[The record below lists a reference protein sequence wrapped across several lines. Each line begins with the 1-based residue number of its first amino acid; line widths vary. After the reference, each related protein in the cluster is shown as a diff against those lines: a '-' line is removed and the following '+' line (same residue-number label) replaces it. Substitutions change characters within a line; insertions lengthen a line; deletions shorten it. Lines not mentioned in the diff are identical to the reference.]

1 MNQKTPGASDIAL
14 IGAPSSAGAR
24 MAGQEQ
30 APKALRDA
38 GLVQSFRSNGFEV
51 QDLGDIPRVTFSP
64 DADQPKQQNLPLVLN
79 SLNEVR
85 NKVDS
90 ALVDKRWPLVIGG
103 DCTITIGVLAALNE
117 HYPSLGMIYLDG
129 DVDLNTPET
138 TISGIFD
145 GMVLAHVLGKGIKEL
160 SHFGSRFPILDGR
173 NVTLF
178 GYSAAAGGIDPV
190 EKEQLKVTT
199 MAKFPY
205 EKVRDAAASSAARA
219 LSALESRVEHILV
232 HFDVDVIDYGDFPA
246 ADVPH
251 NPGLKL
257 EEVGEALGVFL
268 RSPKTIG
275 LVVTE
280 FNASLDSDGRHAR
293 QLADLITQ
301 AKAHSK

>member
-1 MNQKTPGASDIAL
+1 
-14 IGAPSSAGAR
+14 

-30 APKALRDA
+30 APQALRDA
-38 GLVQSFRSNGFEV
+38 GLLQNLEQHGHEIL
-51 QDLGDIPRVTFSP
+51 DLGDTSILSFTPDTDHPR
-64 DADQPKQQNLPLVLN
+64 QQNLPLVLN
-79 SLNEVR
+79 TLNEVR
-85 NKVDS
+85 DKVDS
-90 ALVDKRWPLVIGG
+90 ALVGKRWPLVIGG

-117 HYPSLGMIYLDG
+117 HYPSLGMIYVDG

-138 TISGIFD
+138 SISGIFD
-145 GMVLAHVLGKGIKEL
+145 GMVLAHILGKGIRDL

-199 MAKFPY
+199 MDKFPY
-205 EKVRDAAASSAARA
+205 EKVKDTAASSAARA

-232 HFDVDVIDYGDFPA
+232 HFDVDVIDYGEFPA

-268 RSPKTIG
+268 KSPKTIG

-280 FNASLDSDGRHAR
+280 FNAGKDSDGR
-293 QLADLITQ
+293 LAKKLVDLITR